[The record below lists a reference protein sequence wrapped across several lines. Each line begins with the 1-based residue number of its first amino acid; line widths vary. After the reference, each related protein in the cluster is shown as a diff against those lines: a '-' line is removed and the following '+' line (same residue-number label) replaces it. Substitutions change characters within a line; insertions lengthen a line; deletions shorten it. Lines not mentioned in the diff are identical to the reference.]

1 MQPGREISKSDM
13 NKLIA
18 AVALAAGLS
27 TAAFAAPKTET
38 LKVSGWH
45 CAGCAIRTEST
56 LKDVNGVTTAAADKK
71 KSQVTVTYDD
81 AKVTRADLEKAVAD
95 SGYKVDK

>member
-1 MQPGREISKSDM
+1 M

-18 AVALAAGLS
+18 AAALAAALS

-45 CAGCAIRTEST
+45 CENCSAKTESA
-56 LKDVNGVTTAAADKK
+56 LKGVKGVTAVSADKK
-71 KSQVTVTYDD
+71 TDAVTVTYDD
-81 AKVTRADLEKAVAD
+81 SKVKRADLEKAVAK
-95 SGYKVDK
+95 SGFELAK

>member
-1 MQPGREISKSDM
+1 M

-45 CAGCAIRTEST
+45 CAGCAARTESA
-56 LKDVNGVTTAAADKK
+56 LKDLKGVTTAAADKK
-71 KSQVTVTYDD
+71 KKEVTVIYDD
-81 AKVTRADLEKAVAD
+81 SKVKRADLEKAVAD
-95 SGYKVDK
+95 SGFTIEK

>member
-1 MQPGREISKSDM
+1 MT
-13 NKLIA
+13 KLIA

-45 CAGCAIRTEST
+45 CAGCAARTESA
-56 LKDVNGVTTAAADKK
+56 LKDLKGVTTAAADKHK
-71 KSQVTVTYDD
+71 KEVTVTYDD
-81 AKVTRADLEKAVAD
+81 AKVKRADLEKAVAD
-95 SGYKVDK
+95 SGFTIDN